1 MLKEILTLVTDEGPL
16 QYYVLFSKERRH
28 FSFQPTLKN
37 KEAPS
42 FVIHVRNEE
51 LILDGE
57 IDEKLAAA
65 TKAKVRE
72 ILSSMFFDQF

>member
-1 MLKEILTLVTDEGPL
+1 MLKEILTLVSDDGPL
-16 QYYVLFSKERRH
+16 QYYVLFARERRH

-51 LILDGE
+51 LILDGDV
-57 IDEKLAAA
+57 DEQLAAA
-65 TKAKVRE
+65 AKLKVRE
-72 ILSSMFFDQF
+72 ILSSMLFDQF